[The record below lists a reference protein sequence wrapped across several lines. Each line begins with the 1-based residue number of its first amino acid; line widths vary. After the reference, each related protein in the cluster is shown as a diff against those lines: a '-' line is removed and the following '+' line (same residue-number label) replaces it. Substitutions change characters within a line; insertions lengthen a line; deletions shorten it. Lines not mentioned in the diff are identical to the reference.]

1 MSIRWTPEQYQ
12 EHLAKQKSEKP
23 HKYKAKPNVVDGIRF
38 DSKKEA
44 AYYLALK
51 DRVRAGEVITF
62 LRQVPIH
69 LPGGTKLVVDF
80 LEFHADGTAHVVDVK
95 GMQTEA
101 FKIKKR
107 EVEAIYPF
115 EIEIV

>member
-1 MSIRWTPEQYQ
+1 MKHTF
-12 EHLAKQKSEKP
+12 K
-23 HKYKAKPNVVDGIRF
+23 HKYNAKPTVVDGIRF

-44 AYYLALK
+44 GYYSELK
-51 DRVRAGEVITF
+51 LRQQAGEILFF

-69 LPGGTKLVVDF
+69 LPGGTKLVIDF
-80 LEFHADGTAHVVDVK
+80 QEFHTDGTVHFVDTK
-95 GMQTEA
+95 GVITDV

-107 EVEAIYPF
+107 EVEAHYPF